1 MCEFCSQ
8 LCLFSTNRQTL
19 TFRIY
24 QKSHILR
31 CDKRCHISCFFYKK
45 ETGKQSKADNGEQ
58 VLSCFF
64 YKKETGKQW
73 SEYLLCLAIP
83 FSEYDLHRTKCSITC
98 FIQTLHQFTFR
109 PRCRIQGTPT
119 IHIIISY
126 HIALL
131 AFLHSLNK
139 SFTNSIQPTHPT
151 PAKNTNPIRIIILFG
166 LAARNGTVAG
176 CTTVYTGVIS

>member
-1 MCEFCSQ
+1 MCEFCGQ

-45 ETGKQSKADNGEQ
+45 ETGKQ
-58 VLSCFF
+58 
-64 YKKETGKQW
+64 W
-73 SEYLLCLAIP
+73 SEYLLCLAILFP
-83 FSEYDLHRTKCSITC
+83 EYDLHRTKCSITC

-109 PRCRIQGTPT
+109 PRRRIQGTPT

>member
-1 MCEFCSQ
+1 MRILQPTLPFQ
-8 LCLFSTNRQTL
+8 HKQTNA

-45 ETGKQSKADNGEQ
+45 ETGKQ
-58 VLSCFF
+58 
-64 YKKETGKQW
+64 W

-83 FSEYDLHRTKCSITC
+83 FPEYDLHRTKCSITC

>member
-45 ETGKQSKADNGEQ
+45 ETGKQ
-58 VLSCFF
+58 
-64 YKKETGKQW
+64 W
-73 SEYLLCLAIP
+73 SEYLLSLAIP
-83 FSEYDLHRTKCSITC
+83 FPEYDLHRTKCSITC

>member
-45 ETGKQSKADNGEQ
+45 ETGKQ
-58 VLSCFF
+58 
-64 YKKETGKQW
+64 W
-73 SEYLLCLAIP
+73 SECLLCLAISFP
-83 FSEYDLHRTKCSITC
+83 EYDLHRTKCSITC

>member
-1 MCEFCSQ
+1 MCEFCGQ

-45 ETGKQSKADNGEQ
+45 ETGKQ
-58 VLSCFF
+58 
-64 YKKETGKQW
+64 W

-83 FSEYDLHRTKCSITC
+83 FPEYDLHRTKCSITC

-109 PRCRIQGTPT
+109 PRRRIQGTPT

>member
-45 ETGKQSKADNGEQ
+45 ETGKQ
-58 VLSCFF
+58 
-64 YKKETGKQW
+64 W

-83 FSEYDLHRTKCSITC
+83 FPEYDLHRTKCSITC

-109 PRCRIQGTPT
+109 PRCRLQGTPT

>member
-1 MCEFCSQ
+1 M
-8 LCLFSTNRQTL
+8 R
-19 TFRIY
+19 
-24 QKSHILR
+24 ILR
-31 CDKRCHISCFFYKK
+31 PTLPFQHKQTNAYLPHLPK
-45 ETGKQSKADNGEQ
+45 EPHSAMRQKMPHQLFLLQKG
-58 VLSCFF
+58 
-64 YKKETGKQW
+64 TGKQW

-83 FSEYDLHRTKCSITC
+83 FPEYDLHRTKCSITC

-109 PRCRIQGTPT
+109 PRRRIQGTPT

>member
-45 ETGKQSKADNGEQ
+45 ETGKQ
-58 VLSCFF
+58 
-64 YKKETGKQW
+64 W

-83 FSEYDLHRTKCSITC
+83 FPEYDLHRTKCSITC

-109 PRCRIQGTPT
+109 PRCRILGSPT

>member
-31 CDKRCHISCFFYKK
+31 CDKRCHI
-45 ETGKQSKADNGEQ
+45 
-58 VLSCFF
+58 SCFF

>member
-45 ETGKQSKADNGEQ
+45 ETGKQ
-58 VLSCFF
+58 
-64 YKKETGKQW
+64 W

-83 FSEYDLHRTKCSITC
+83 FPEYDLHRTKCSLTC

>member
-1 MCEFCSQ
+1 MCEFCGQ

-45 ETGKQSKADNGEQ
+45 ETGKQ
-58 VLSCFF
+58 
-64 YKKETGKQW
+64 W

-83 FSEYDLHRTKCSITC
+83 FPEYDLHRTKCSITC

-109 PRCRIQGTPT
+109 PRRRIQGTPT

-176 CTTVYTGVIS
+176 CTTVYTGMIS

>member
-45 ETGKQSKADNGEQ
+45 ETGKQ
-58 VLSCFF
+58 
-64 YKKETGKQW
+64 W

-83 FSEYDLHRTKCSITC
+83 FPEYDLHRTKCSITC
-98 FIQTLHQFTFR
+98 FIQTLHLFTFR

>member
-45 ETGKQSKADNGEQ
+45 ETGKQ
-58 VLSCFF
+58 
-64 YKKETGKQW
+64 W

-83 FSEYDLHRTKCSITC
+83 LSEYDLHRTKCSITC

>member
-8 LCLFSTNRQTL
+8 LCLLSTNRQTL

-45 ETGKQSKADNGEQ
+45 ETGKQ
-58 VLSCFF
+58 
-64 YKKETGKQW
+64 W
-73 SEYLLCLAIP
+73 SEYLLCFAIP
-83 FSEYDLHRTKCSITC
+83 FPEYDLHRTKCSITC

-109 PRCRIQGTPT
+109 PRCRIQGTST

>member
-45 ETGKQSKADNGEQ
+45 ETGKQ
-58 VLSCFF
+58 
-64 YKKETGKQW
+64 W

-83 FSEYDLHRTKCSITC
+83 FPEYDLHRTKCSITC

-151 PAKNTNPIRIIILFG
+151 PAKNTNPIRIIILFC

>member
-45 ETGKQSKADNGEQ
+45 ETGKQ
-58 VLSCFF
+58 
-64 YKKETGKQW
+64 W

-83 FSEYDLHRTKCSITC
+83 FPEYDLHRTKCSITC

>member
-45 ETGKQSKADNGEQ
+45 ETGKQ
-58 VLSCFF
+58 
-64 YKKETGKQW
+64 W

-83 FSEYDLHRTKCSITC
+83 FPEYDLHRTKCSITC

-109 PRCRIQGTPT
+109 PRCRIQGTLT

>member
-45 ETGKQSKADNGEQ
+45 ETGKQ
-58 VLSCFF
+58 
-64 YKKETGKQW
+64 W

-83 FSEYDLHRTKCSITC
+83 FPEYDLHRTKCSITC
-98 FIQTLHQFTFR
+98 FIQTLHQFTLR

>member
-1 MCEFCSQ
+1 MGKSNASQ
-8 LCLFSTNRQTL
+8 YANFGSLQ
-19 TFRIY
+19 
-24 QKSHILR
+24 
-31 CDKRCHISCFFYKK
+31 
-45 ETGKQSKADNGEQ
+45 
-58 VLSCFF
+58 
-64 YKKETGKQW
+64 ETGKQW

-83 FSEYDLHRTKCSITC
+83 FPEYDLHRTKCSITC

-109 PRCRIQGTPT
+109 PRCRIQGTLT